1 MNYQKQLENL
11 FNNILVIIYN
21 ILPHPNCSERQHQY
35 LGRITNH
42 LRFLIPF

>member
-21 ILPHPNCSERQHQY
+21 ILPHPNCSEEVFRKDYHRSP
-35 LGRITNH
+35 LFNTLLN
-42 LRFLIPF
+42 